1 MAESEDNV
9 MKAQNR
15 KKKKNEERRDK
26 NKKTKQ
32 RRRRRRSRRS
42 RRMNCTKIHIFLGPS
57 DHLLTKELIHQ
68 ISKYATIQKKILLI
82 TSENAILNN
91 LENKSYVSIIRTPPT
106 ETFHLESILE
116 NPSFIDSEVIGITQ
130 ASTCTDLRF
139 FLLKCEAF
147 NKLTVFVSGIDN
159 IDNDRSKPNTGLLSC
174 IPLCDTVRKITPLCE
189 ASCDGTKGLFAI
201 DEKDKADEE
210 EEEEEEEDDEQTKNL
225 KKRRIKFVNR
235 TSFVNNCTSNAAT
248 TTTTSSSSTSRFD
261 LILGPMYSGKS
272 TRLMQMTEKYTYA
285 NKKILFINHLI
296 DNRSSHNAIKSH
308 DDIEKPAIKLSR
320 LEEISVKLFDETDVF
335 GIDEAQFFLDL
346 IPFLYRCE
354 KHGKICVIAGLDGD
368 YIRQPLGSILC
379 SIPLCDTVVKLS
391 AVEQQQQQ
399 QQQQHDAQNAS
410 SIKKA
415 IFTINKKVNYKQ
427 LEYSEENDYFVQGE
441 STSLRIDI
449 GTTQDYQSVS
459 RDTFLKKCIS

>member
-1 MAESEDNV
+1 
-9 MKAQNR
+9 
-15 KKKKNEERRDK
+15 
-26 NKKTKQ
+26 
-32 RRRRRRSRRS
+32 
-42 RRMNCTKIHIFLGPS
+42 MNCTKIHILLGPS
-57 DHLLTKELIHQ
+57 DHLLTKELTHQ

-82 TSENAILNN
+82 TTENATIGVNDF
-91 LENKSYVSIIRTPPT
+91 ENKSNVSIIRIPPT
-106 ETFHLESILE
+106 ESFNLESILE
-116 NPSFIDSEVIGITQ
+116 NPCFIDSEVIGISLTPVF
-130 ASTCTDLRF
+130 TDLRF
-139 FLLKCEAF
+139 FLLKCEDF
-147 NKLTVFVSGIDN
+147 NKLTVFVSGTDN

-174 IPLCDTVRKITPLCE
+174 IPLCDTVRKIHPLCE
-189 ASCDGTKGLFAI
+189 VACDGTKGLFAI
-201 DEKDKADEE
+201 DEDDEND
-210 EEEEEEEDDEQTKNL
+210 EEDDEQTKTQR
-225 KKRRIKFVNR
+225 KRRIKFVNR
-235 TSFVNNCTSNAAT
+235 KSFINST
-248 TTTTSSSSTSRFD
+248 SSTSRFD

-399 QQQQHDAQNAS
+399 QQQHDAQNAS